1 MNLELVGWIGIGV
14 LIAAVLAIVIEDV
27 LAAVWSMRVAKAAEL
42 LSQRIESE
50 KAQIDADLARLRAA
64 LEEMQRL
71 WQPYR
76 RLLRW
81 LQHPL
86 VIALLASFRR
96 RRMGVRL

>member
-1 MNLELVGWIGIGV
+1 VSLELVGWIGIGV
-14 LIAAVLAIVIEDV
+14 LIGAVVVIVIEGV

-42 LSQRIESE
+42 LSKRIESE
-50 KAQIDADLARLRAA
+50 MAEIDADVARLRAA

-71 WQPYR
+71 WQPYG

-86 VIALLASFRR
+86 VIALLGSYRR
-96 RRMGVRL
+96 RRIGVRL

>member
-1 MNLELVGWIGIGV
+1 MSLELVGWIGIGV
-14 LIAAVLAIVIEDV
+14 IIAALVAIAIEGAV
-27 LAAVWSMRVAKAAEL
+27 AAVWSLRVAKAAEL
-42 LSQRIESE
+42 LSQRLETERAEIE
-50 KAQIDADLARLRAA
+50 ADMAKLRAA

-76 RLLRW
+76 RALRW

-86 VIALLASFRR
+86 VIALISSYRR

>member
-1 MNLELVGWIGIGV
+1 
-14 LIAAVLAIVIEDV
+14 LAIVIEGV

-96 RRMGVRL
+96 RRIGVRL